1 VLSTN
6 RLGIV
11 PYYGWVSKFP
21 EWINDPEVVKYSEL
35 RHRAHAPIVGGD
47 NRSSERWTIL
57 ARNMALDE
65 IGRLGVTY
73 DHPNGTADLSIMIGD
88 RDYWG
93 VGYGTEAWSLMLEFL
108 LRRSRKVTAGTMS
121 VNEGMLRIFEK
132 SGMGI
137 EGVKKRQFLFEGRE
151 VDLVLAC
158 KFA

>member
-1 VLSTN
+1 M
-6 RLGIV
+6 
-11 PYYGWVSKFP
+11 
-21 EWINDPEVVKYSEL
+21 
-35 RHRAHAPIVGGD
+35 
-47 NRSSERWTIL
+47 